1 MQIDRIN
8 TAVPKKTRQ
17 GSGRNENN
25 INNNNTNP
33 NFKGIGAGLD
43 KIALGTANLIENG
56 YRSIRWCN

>member
-25 INNNNTNP
+25 INNINN
-33 NFKGIGAGLD
+33 KVYIG
-43 KIALGTANLIENG
+43 
-56 YRSIRWCN
+56 